1 MDISLKGRKLNIIN
15 FSDKLNVMTGYNNS
29 RKTTI
34 LEVILLWNEFY
45 IKLMYKTTVNDKKG
59 QVRIGYAPT
68 TRASYFDY
76 NNIII

>member
-29 RKTTI
+29 GKTTI

-59 QVRIGYAPT
+59 
-68 TRASYFDY
+68 
-76 NNIII
+76 